1 MRQINLKSKL
11 HVRWKKR
18 ANRRR
23 PVPIDFV
30 FWLIIS
36 VFCLGPDSS
45 SKIFGNSFF
54 DLNIDKPKTIN
65 PTLENFENIEI
76 ESLDIDDFL
85 LENGISETMLIEQ
98 LTKSENES
106 QNQANQEQK
115 SVETHLDK
123 SLCSSSSE
131 SIFNI
136 RENSEQTHKKT
147 H

>member
-1 MRQINLKSKL
+1 
-11 HVRWKKR
+11 
-18 ANRRR
+18 
-23 PVPIDFV
+23 
-30 FWLIIS
+30 
-36 VFCLGPDSS
+36 
-45 SKIFGNSFF
+45 
-54 DLNIDKPKTIN
+54 LNIDKPKTIN